1 MEKMIKPDIEGE
13 MDEFQR
19 LSQDLR
25 RDEKIDISVEELV
38 RAFDGLKEQTLTDDV
53 WPKLENTESNE
64 IEKGDIE
71 AVNDIARMYNK
82 TNPKKLMRSIESGDY
97 KRPLILKMGDRYIL
111 IAGNTRLCTAA
122 AMGVNPKVF
131 IGEIGEEVDVKDLIN
146 KAHKDITRTKGK
158 EYAPDHNEIQKW
170 IDDKS
175 EVSESE
181 ELKGGVSDNKTLI
194 QLAKKHDAKGYY
206 HIDNM
211 VQSLKKELK
220 MGIKIELEHTDDEDK
235 AKEIAMDHLW
245 ENPSY
250 YSRLKKS
257 EIEEAKKE
265 INEKCWKGY
274 TQKGM
279 KTMFGKRYPNCVKK
293 ETNEASS
300 PAQQAAIAINM
311 KKRGIEPK
319 EEVTGNKEIDK
330 NLDNNEQDMVYG
342 IVDIIKKI
350 KNKDNRLSVA
360 NDMIKKFK
368 EEDIKFDY
376 NEFLNMCGCN
386 EKSETKEQTTASSS
400 GSVEGPVFSDV
411 VLKRDIRKF
420 HNSNLK
426 EQQEEMGEATDASSS
441 GGYDVPL
448 FGSTPKGRKNPL
460 KISGPDSIYKGR
472 AVKDK
477 NFPKWGGPGG
487 VFVKVK
493 EKCKKF
499 PYCNQGNTGALEF
512 IKEDEELKQAI
523 TETSKKYGI
532 PYNEMEKIVLNEIS
546 KIFI

>member
-1 MEKMIKPDIEGE
+1 MEKVIKPDIEGE

-19 LSQDLR
+19 ISQDLR
-25 RDEKIDISVEELV
+25 RDEKIDISVKELV
-38 RAFDGLKEQTLTDDV
+38 RSFDGLKEQTLTDDV

-71 AVNDIARMYNK
+71 AVNDIAKMYNK
-82 TNPKKLMRSIESGDY
+82 TNPKKLIKAIKSGEY
-97 KRPLILKMGDRYIL
+97 ERPLILKMGDRYIL

-131 IGEIGEEVDVKDLIN
+131 IGEIGEDVN
-146 KAHKDITRTKGK
+146 
-158 EYAPDHNEIQKW
+158 
-170 IDDKS
+170 
-175 EVSESE
+175 
-181 ELKGGVSDNKTLI
+181 
-194 QLAKKHDAKGYY
+194 
-206 HIDNM
+206 
-211 VQSLKKELK
+211 
-220 MGIKIELEHTDDEDK
+220 
-235 AKEIAMDHLW
+235 
-245 ENPSY
+245 
-250 YSRLKKS
+250 
-257 EIEEAKKE
+257 EIEEAKRE

-293 ETNEASS
+293 TKTNES
-300 PAQQAAIAINM
+300 
-311 KKRGIEPK
+311 

-330 NLDNNEQDMVYG
+330 NLDSNQQDMVYG

-368 EEDIKFDY
+368 EENIKFDY
-376 NEFLNMCGCN
+376 NEFLNMCGCS
-386 EKSETKEQTTASSS
+386 KKTETKESMGAGGS
-400 GSVEGPVFSDV
+400 GSFEGPVFSDV
-411 VLKRDIRKF
+411 VLKKDIHKF

-426 EQQEEMGEATDASSS
+426 EQQEEVGEATDASSS

-448 FGSTPKGRKNPL
+448 FGKTPKGRRNPL
-460 KISGPDSIYKGR
+460 QIDGPDSIYKGR
-472 AVKDK
+472 AVTDK
-477 NFPKWGGPGG
+477 KFPKWGGPGG
-487 VFVKVK
+487 VFVKIK

-499 PYCNQGNTGALEF
+499 PYCNQGDIGALEF
-512 IKEDEELKQAI
+512 IKEDKEIVQAI

-532 PYNEMEKIVLNEIS
+532 PYKEMEKIVLNEIN

>member
-1 MEKMIKPDIEGE
+1 MEKVIKPDIEGE

-19 LSQDLR
+19 ISQDLR

-38 RAFDGLKEQTLTDDV
+38 SSFDGLKEQTLTDDV

-71 AVNDIARMYNK
+71 AVNDIAKMYNK
-82 TNPKKLMRSIESGDY
+82 TNPKKLIKAIKSGEY
-97 KRPLILKMGDRYIL
+97 ERPLILKMGDRYIL

-122 AMGVNPKVF
+122 AMGVNPMVF
-131 IGEIGEEVDVKDLIN
+131 IGEIGEDVN
-146 KAHKDITRTKGK
+146 
-158 EYAPDHNEIQKW
+158 
-170 IDDKS
+170 
-175 EVSESE
+175 
-181 ELKGGVSDNKTLI
+181 
-194 QLAKKHDAKGYY
+194 
-206 HIDNM
+206 
-211 VQSLKKELK
+211 
-220 MGIKIELEHTDDEDK
+220 
-235 AKEIAMDHLW
+235 
-245 ENPSY
+245 
-250 YSRLKKS
+250 

-293 ETNEASS
+293 TKTNEASS

-311 KKRGIEPK
+311 KKRGVEPK

-330 NLDNNEQDMVYG
+330 NLDSNQQDMVYG
-342 IVDIIKKI
+342 IVDIIKKV

-368 EEDIKFDY
+368 EENIKFDY
-376 NEFLNMCGCN
+376 NEFLNMCGCS
-386 EKSETKEQTTASSS
+386 KKMETKESMGAGGS
-400 GSVEGPVFSDV
+400 GSFEGPVFSDV
-411 VLKRDIRKF
+411 VLKKDIHKF

-426 EQQEEMGEATDASSS
+426 EQQEEVGEATDASSS

-448 FGSTPKGRKNPL
+448 FGKTPKGRRNPL
-460 KISGPDSIYKGR
+460 KIDGPDSIYKGR
-472 AVKDK
+472 AVTDK
-477 NFPKWGGPGG
+477 KFPKWGGPGG
-487 VFVKVK
+487 VFVKIK

-499 PYCNQGNTGALEF
+499 PYCNQGDTGALEF
-512 IKEDEELKQAI
+512 IKEDKEIVQAI

-532 PYNEMEKIVLNEIS
+532 PYKEMEKIVLNEIN

>member
-1 MEKMIKPDIEGE
+1 MEKVIKPDIEGE

-38 RAFDGLKEQTLTDDV
+38 RSFEGLKEQTLTDDV

-71 AVNDIARMYNK
+71 AVNNIARMYNK
-82 TNPKKLMRSIESGDY
+82 TNPKKLIKAIKSGDY

-131 IGEIGEEVDVKDLIN
+131 IGEIGEEIIESDL
-146 KAHKDITRTKGK
+146 
-158 EYAPDHNEIQKW
+158 
-170 IDDKS
+170 
-175 EVSESE
+175 
-181 ELKGGVSDNKTLI
+181 LKGGNSDNKSLI

-211 VQSLKKELK
+211 VQSLRKELE
-220 MGIKIELEHTDDEDK
+220 MGIKIELEHTDNEDI

-250 YSRLKKS
+250 YSKLKKS

-293 ETNEASS
+293 DTNEASS

-311 KKRGIEPK
+311 KKKDIEPK

-330 NLDNNEQDMVYG
+330 NLDSNEQDMVYG

-368 EEDIKFDY
+368 GENIKFDY

-386 EKSETKEQTTASSS
+386 EKTETKESMGAGAS
-400 GSVEGPVFSDV
+400 GSFEGPIFGDV
-411 VLKRDIRKF
+411 IMKKDIHKF

-448 FGSTPKGRKNPL
+448 FGTSPKGRKNPL
-460 KISGPDSIYKGR
+460 KIDGPDSIYKGR

-477 NFPKWGGPGG
+477 KFPKWGGPGG

>member
-1 MEKMIKPDIEGE
+1 MEKVIKPDIEGE

-19 LSQDLR
+19 ISQDLR
-25 RDEKIDISVEELV
+25 RDEKIDISVKELV
-38 RAFDGLKEQTLTDDV
+38 RSFDGLKEQTLTDDV

-71 AVNDIARMYNK
+71 AVNDIAKMYNK
-82 TNPKKLMRSIESGDY
+82 TNPKKLIKAIKSGEY
-97 KRPLILKMGDRYIL
+97 ERPLILKMGDRYIL

-131 IGEIGEEVDVKDLIN
+131 IGEIGEDVN
-146 KAHKDITRTKGK
+146 
-158 EYAPDHNEIQKW
+158 
-170 IDDKS
+170 
-175 EVSESE
+175 
-181 ELKGGVSDNKTLI
+181 
-194 QLAKKHDAKGYY
+194 
-206 HIDNM
+206 
-211 VQSLKKELK
+211 
-220 MGIKIELEHTDDEDK
+220 
-235 AKEIAMDHLW
+235 
-245 ENPSY
+245 
-250 YSRLKKS
+250 
-257 EIEEAKKE
+257 EIEEAKRE

-293 ETNEASS
+293 TKTNES
-300 PAQQAAIAINM
+300 
-311 KKRGIEPK
+311 

-330 NLDNNEQDMVYG
+330 NLDSNQQDMVYG

-368 EEDIKFDY
+368 EENIKFDY
-376 NEFLNMCGCN
+376 NEFLNMCGCS
-386 EKSETKEQTTASSS
+386 KKTETKESMGAGGS
-400 GSVEGPVFSDV
+400 GSFEGPVFSDV
-411 VLKRDIRKF
+411 VLKKDIHKF

-426 EQQEEMGEATDASSS
+426 EQQEEVGEATDASSS

-448 FGSTPKGRKNPL
+448 FGKTPKGRRNPL
-460 KISGPDSIYKGR
+460 KIDGPDSIYKGR
-472 AVKDK
+472 AVTDK
-477 NFPKWGGPGG
+477 KFPKWGGPGG
-487 VFVKVK
+487 VFVKIK

-499 PYCNQGNTGALEF
+499 PYCNQGDTGALEF
-512 IKEDEELKQAI
+512 IKEDKEIVQAI

-532 PYNEMEKIVLNEIS
+532 PYKEMEKIVLNEIN

>member
-1 MEKMIKPDIEGE
+1 MEKVIKPDIEGE

-19 LSQDLR
+19 ISQDLR
-25 RDEKIDISVEELV
+25 RDEKIDISVKELV
-38 RAFDGLKEQTLTDDV
+38 RSFDGLKEQTLTDDV

-71 AVNDIARMYNK
+71 AVNDIAKMYNK
-82 TNPKKLMRSIESGDY
+82 TNPKKLIKAIKSGEY
-97 KRPLILKMGDRYIL
+97 ERPLILKMGDRYIL

-131 IGEIGEEVDVKDLIN
+131 IGEIGEDVN
-146 KAHKDITRTKGK
+146 
-158 EYAPDHNEIQKW
+158 
-170 IDDKS
+170 
-175 EVSESE
+175 
-181 ELKGGVSDNKTLI
+181 
-194 QLAKKHDAKGYY
+194 
-206 HIDNM
+206 
-211 VQSLKKELK
+211 
-220 MGIKIELEHTDDEDK
+220 
-235 AKEIAMDHLW
+235 
-245 ENPSY
+245 
-250 YSRLKKS
+250 
-257 EIEEAKKE
+257 EIEEAKRE

-293 ETNEASS
+293 TKTNES
-300 PAQQAAIAINM
+300 
-311 KKRGIEPK
+311 

-330 NLDNNEQDMVYG
+330 NLDSNQQDMVYG

-368 EEDIKFDY
+368 EENIKFDY
-376 NEFLNMCGCN
+376 NEFLNMCGCS
-386 EKSETKEQTTASSS
+386 KKTETKESMGAGGS
-400 GSVEGPVFSDV
+400 GSFEGPVFSDV
-411 VLKRDIRKF
+411 VLKKDIHKF

-426 EQQEEMGEATDASSS
+426 EQQEEVGEATDASSS

-448 FGSTPKGRKNPL
+448 FGKTPKGRRNPL
-460 KISGPDSIYKGR
+460 KIDGPDSIYKGR
-472 AVKDK
+472 AVTDK
-477 NFPKWGGPGG
+477 KFPKWGGPGG
-487 VFVKVK
+487 VFVKIK

-499 PYCNQGNTGALEF
+499 PYCNQGDIGALEF
-512 IKEDEELKQAI
+512 IKEDKEIVQAI

-532 PYNEMEKIVLNEIS
+532 PYKEMEKIVLNEIN

>member
-1 MEKMIKPDIEGE
+1 MEKIIKPDIEGE

-38 RAFDGLKEQTLTDDV
+38 RSFEGLKEQTLTDDV

-71 AVNDIARMYNK
+71 AVNDIAKMYNK
-82 TNPKKLMRSIESGDY
+82 TNPKKLVRAIKSGEY
-97 KRPLILKMGDRYIL
+97 KRPLILKMGERYIL

-131 IGEIGEEVDVKDLIN
+131 IGEVGEDIN
-146 KAHKDITRTKGK
+146 
-158 EYAPDHNEIQKW
+158 
-170 IDDKS
+170 
-175 EVSESE
+175 ESE
-181 ELKGGVSDNKTLI
+181 LLKGGNADNKSLI
-194 QLAKKHDAKGYY
+194 QLAKRHDAKGYY

-211 VQSLKKELK
+211 VQSLRKELE
-220 MGIKIELEHTDDEDK
+220 MGIKIELEHTDNEDM

-250 YSRLKKS
+250 YSKLKKS
-257 EIEEAKKE
+257 EIEESKEE

-311 KKRGIEPK
+311 KKKGIEPK
-319 EEVTGNKEIDK
+319 G
-330 NLDNNEQDMVYG
+330 
-342 IVDIIKKI
+342 
-350 KNKDNRLSVA
+350 
-360 NDMIKKFK
+360 
-368 EEDIKFDY
+368 
-376 NEFLNMCGCN
+376 
-386 EKSETKEQTTASSS
+386 ETKEQTTASSS
-400 GSVEGPVFSDV
+400 GSFEGPVFSDV
-411 VLKRDIRKF
+411 VMKKDIHKF

-448 FGSTPKGRKNPL
+448 FGTTPKGRKNPL
-460 KISGPDSIYKGR
+460 KIDGPDSIYKGR

-477 NFPKWGGPGG
+477 KFPKWGGPGG

-512 IKEDEELKQAI
+512 IKEDEEIVQAL

-532 PYNEMEKIVLNEIS
+532 PYEQMEKIVLNEIS